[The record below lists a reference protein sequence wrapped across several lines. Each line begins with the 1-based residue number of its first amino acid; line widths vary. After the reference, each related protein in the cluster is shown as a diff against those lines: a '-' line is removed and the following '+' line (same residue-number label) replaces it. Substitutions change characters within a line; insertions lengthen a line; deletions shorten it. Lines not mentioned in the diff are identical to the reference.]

1 MKIRTG
7 FVTNSS
13 STSFIIMSKGDVL
26 EDDFLDLLGVQKE
39 SDFYPIMSELYEQIT
54 YRMEDVEVA
63 FKSEYYRESY
73 LSMEKFLTEEFSKEV
88 YQKYLIAKSEGRKIH
103 VGRLSSDGEGAL
115 TCFICCDHLIEENEK
130 IYFNYANCYW

>member
-73 LSMEKFLTEEFSKEV
+73 SSMEKFLTEEFSQEV
-88 YQKYLIAKSEGRKIH
+88 YQKYLISKSEGRKIY

-115 TCFICCDHLIEENEK
+115 TCFVCCDHLIEENEK